1 MAQVKVKQKIRNETF
16 GIIREQIKSEQ
27 GLNIVVQD
35 NLGKVH
41 KLGKV
46 TDAFNLGGKIE
57 VHATEGIGRVDADSH
72 FMIVDGNHWALVVA
86 K

>member
-16 GIIREQIKSEQ
+16 TIIREQIKSEQ
-27 GLNIVVQD
+27 GLKIVVQD
-35 NLGKVH
+35 NLGKIH
-41 KLGKV
+41 PLGKV

-57 VHATEGIGRVDADSH
+57 VHGEQGIGRVDCDSH
-72 FMIVDGNHWALVVA
+72 FTLIDGNHWALVVA